1 MTKAFN
7 WRQVITVLGVL
18 LIIEA
23 LFMLIPLIASAI
35 YGDDDLLPFVYSF
48 GITAATGLAGLF
60 TGHGSAKQIG
70 SREGY
75 LIVGGVWVIFSLFGM
90 LPFLLSGTVPHVT
103 DAFFETISGFTT
115 TGASIMTDIDHMPH
129 GILMWRCLMQ
139 WIGGMGII
147 VFSMAF
153 LPLFGSGMQLYK
165 AEVTGPTYDK
175 LTPRIKDTARKL
187 YEIYLLFTVVLTL
200 LLWAFG
206 MSFFDAVCHAFSTVS
221 TGGYSTKQ
229 ASVGYWAS
237 PAIHYTL
244 IVFMFISSINFSLI
258 YNAAVRH
265 RFRRLFDDE
274 EVRAFVY
281 IILGGTL
288 LVGTGLMITGD
299 VKSIIGVEFNLRTA
313 LFNVVSLITST
324 GFCTCDYLTWHPTLW
339 TEVFVIS
346 LIGGCAGST
355 AGGIK
360 VIRIVVAA
368 KNVFY
373 EFRRI
378 VHPKAVMPVR
388 VNGRAVSE
396 SVTNNIHAFILVF
409 LFIVILS
416 TLTLMAFGMSPVASF
431 SSSLSCLANV
441 GPGLGELGPAGSYA
455 DVPMMCKWILSF
467 LMLIGRLELFTI
479 LLLFSRSFW
488 KH

>member
-1 MTKAFN
+1 MNRSFN

-18 LIIEA
+18 LVIEA
-23 LFMLIPLIASAI
+23 LFMLLPTVASAV
-35 YGDDDLLPFVYSF
+35 YGDHDLPAFLVS
-48 GITAATGLAGLF
+48 AAVTLTLGVVGVL

-70 SREGY
+70 TREGY
-75 LIVGGVWVIFSLFGM
+75 LIVALVWVVFSLFGM
-90 LPFLLSGTVPHVT
+90 LPFLLSRSVGSVT

-115 TGASIMTDIDHMPH
+115 TGASIMTDIDSLPH

-187 YEIYLLFTVVLTL
+187 YEIYLLFTVVLIL

-206 MSFFDAVCHAFSTVS
+206 MNLFDSVCHAFATVS

-229 ASVGYWAS
+229 ASIGYWAS

-244 IVFMFISSINFSLI
+244 IVFMFMSSINFSLI

-265 RFRRLFDDE
+265 QFRRLLSDE
-274 EVRAFVY
+274 EVRAFFY
-281 IILGGTL
+281 IILSATVF
-288 LVGTGLMITGD
+288 VGVGLMLTGR
-299 VKSIIGVEFNLRTA
+299 VTSVGGVEFYLRTA

-339 TEVFVIS
+339 TEVFIIS

-388 VNGRAVSE
+388 VNGRTVSE
-396 SVTNNIHAFILVF
+396 SVTDNIHAFILVF

-416 TLTLMAFGMSPVASF
+416 TLTLMAFGMSPIASF

-455 DVPMMCKWILSF
+455 DVPMVCKWILSF
-467 LMLIGRLELFTI
+467 LMLIGRLELFTV
-479 LLLFSRSFW
+479 LLIFTRSFW